1 MRHHCNKRQSANKER
16 QDMKKLFTL
25 LALLTLLAGGALSS
39 AQDMVDYPSD
49 LSECEFDLT
58 GETINIYHFGDLS
71 GPYAFI
77 TQPIVSAISDAVDY
91 WNSHGGVC
99 GAELAQVY
107 EDTGGNLEATQSAYD
122 RFTSEYGDDLDILLL
137 YSSSDGELL
146 REQLAEDEILSVISA
161 GSIESL
167 YGEDGQTPGWLFAS
181 NPLYINQ
188 FGFFCQFVADSPDIF
203 PDPVIGFV
211 TWPNAFGLAG
221 TEPASAEYCAGLGV
235 EVLPDPQLFLPTDTD
250 ILTQVQNAID
260 EGANILYTNS
270 LASGP
275 ALLAGTLADLGM
287 EDDIK
292 LAGVNWVMD
301 TSVGLLGQRVL
312 KSNGLPAVDGMYGS
326 MPFLWW
332 TEVQNPAIQFVT
344 QQFTANQRG
353 PAEQNIAYLLSWGSV
368 DIIIETIIRAVNT
381 VGSLADMTGADAKA
395 IVESMDYAVLGGLI
409 QHHFAEGMR
418 DATHNR
424 IAVMKFANATLTG
437 PATGPED
444 AMLIPDGAGGHLFVP
459 LVLPLTDF
467 MPVPQLRG

>member
-1 MRHHCNKRQSANKER
+1 
-16 QDMKKLFTL
+16 MKKL
-25 LALLTLLAGGALSS
+25 LALLALLSLVAGGALIS
-39 AQDMVDYPSD
+39 AQDMVEYPSTMT
-49 LSECEFDLT
+49 ECAVDLT
-58 GETINIYHFGDLS
+58 GETIKIFHFGDLS

-77 TQPIVSAISDAVDY
+77 TQPIVSAVTDAVAY

-107 EDTGGNLEATQSAYD
+107 EDTGGNLEATQSVYD
-122 RFTSEYGDDLDILLL
+122 RFTSEYGDELDILLL
-137 YSSSDGELL
+137 YSTSDGELL
-146 REQLAEDEILSVISA
+146 REQLAEDEIVSIISA
-161 GSIESL
+161 GSVESL

-188 FGFFCQFVADSPDIF
+188 FGFFCQFVAASPEVF

-211 TWPNAFGLAG
+211 TWPGAFGLAG

-235 EVLPDPQLFLPTDTD
+235 EVLPDPQIFLPTDSD

-275 ALLAGTLADLGM
+275 ALLAATLVDLGM
-287 EDDIK
+287 EDEIK
-292 LAGVNWVMD
+292 LGGVNWVMD

-312 KSNGLPAVDGMYGS
+312 KPNGLPAVDGMYGS
-326 MPFLWW
+326 MPFSWW
-332 TEVQNPAIQFVT
+332 TEAQNPAIQFVT
-344 QQFTANQRG
+344 QQFTANQRR
-353 PAEQNIAYLLSWGSV
+353 PDEQNIAYLLSWGSV
-368 DIIIETIIRAVNT
+368 DSIIEAVIRAVNS

-395 IVESMDYAVLGGLI
+395 IIESMDYAVLGGLM

-424 IAVMKFANATLTG
+424 MAVMKFANATLTG

-444 AMLIPDGAGGHLFVP
+444 ALLIPDGSGGQLFVP
-459 LVLPLTDF
+459 LVVPLTDF